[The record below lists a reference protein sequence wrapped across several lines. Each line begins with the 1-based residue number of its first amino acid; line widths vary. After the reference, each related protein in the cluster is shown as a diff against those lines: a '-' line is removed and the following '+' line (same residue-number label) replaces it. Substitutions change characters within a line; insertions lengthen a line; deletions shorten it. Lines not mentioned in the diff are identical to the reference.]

1 MQCNSKGR
9 QVCYV
14 PVGRHGIRLG
24 RTEEGESGA
33 LGYLACLQFVL
44 HVYFGLDGANGFCEY
59 NIKVE
64 IIPIQDMLEN
74 CLLMGQGGKGKK
86 KQLPE
91 SRSWIGLR
99 QAE

>member
-1 MQCNSKGR
+1 MLCTCRQAWDTTVPDRGGR
-9 QVCYV
+9 
-14 PVGRHGIRLG
+14 I
-24 RTEEGESGA
+24 GA

-74 CLLMGQGGKGKK
+74 CLLMGQGRKGKK
-86 KQLPE
+86 
-91 SRSWIGLR
+91 
-99 QAE
+99 